1 MSPTGGIAP
10 EAPSDFPWDEAMA
23 LGLNALRWSPRD
35 FWAATPRELMA
46 AAGRGGRRDAATAD
60 DLRRLMEAY
69 PDPS

>member
-1 MSPTGGIAP
+1 MSPTGGTAP
-10 EAPSDFPWDEAMA
+10 EAPSAFPWDEAMA

-46 AAGRGGRRDAATAD
+46 AAGRDGRRDATGAA
-60 DLRRLMEAY
+60 DLRRLMDAY

>member
-1 MSPTGGIAP
+1 
-10 EAPSDFPWDEAMA
+10 MA